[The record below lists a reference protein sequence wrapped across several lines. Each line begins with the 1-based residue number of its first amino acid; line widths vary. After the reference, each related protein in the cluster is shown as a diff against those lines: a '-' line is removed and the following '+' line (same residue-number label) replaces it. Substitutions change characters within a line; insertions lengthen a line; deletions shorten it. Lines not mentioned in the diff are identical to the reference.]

1 MVSNLFWFRLDFNS
15 LAFPQYLFLYHI
27 PASGQKIL
35 HEELFKLPWRRL
47 SLYLFTSQNQWAT
60 SLAHLWCWI
69 HPGINLN
76 QPTLPCQGNAE
87 ARGLHH
93 PDCYCSNLPWHGFD
107 PLQGA
112 LGSGTACPVFGTGQ
126 GLSPVSSLDAAAPY
140 QGWKI
145 LGVRMGP
152 ALLSWLHGQSGS
164 WKCLISW

>member
-1 MVSNLFWFRLDFNS
+1 MEKVEPVFIHITRPVGNFSGTFVVLDS
-15 LAFPQYLFLYHI
+15 
-27 PASGQKIL
+27 
-35 HEELFKLPWRRL
+35 PWD
-47 SLYLFTSQNQWAT
+47 
-60 SLAHLWCWI
+60 H
-69 HPGINLN
+69 LN
-76 QPTLPCQGNAE
+76 QPTLPCQGNAK

-93 PDCYCSNLPWHGFD
+93 LDCYCSNLPWYGFD

-126 GLSPVSSLDAAAPY
+126 GPSPFSRLDAAAPY
-140 QGWKI
+140 EGWKI